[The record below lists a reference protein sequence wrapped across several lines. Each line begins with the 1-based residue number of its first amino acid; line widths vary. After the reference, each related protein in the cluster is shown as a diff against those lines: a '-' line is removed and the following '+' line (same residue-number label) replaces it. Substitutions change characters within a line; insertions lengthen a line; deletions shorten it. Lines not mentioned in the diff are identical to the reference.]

1 MKKLLTIAYL
11 LGAFAVFGQNQD
23 VPFDKKLFQD
33 RKAEFQD
40 AVKEIKEGDF
50 HFFDGSNADLNNALY
65 HYLNAQEF
73 NPYSSYLN
81 FKIGVCYLYTNQKF
95 KAIDYLKF
103 AYKVNPDVDENI
115 KFYLA
120 QSYQLNAEFDKAIEL
135 YTEHKDGIRAGDDI
149 QRAFIN
155 KKIKECRTGKE
166 MKANPVRVWVD
177 NLGDSINTKYP
188 EFSPVISADNRV
200 MFYTARRPDSQGDKV
215 DNAGYHYED
224 VYSSHRGF
232 GEDWG
237 IAQNLGS
244 PVNTK
249 SHDATVGLA
258 PDGKSLII
266 YRGINSKNGDLFIT
280 KELEDGSW
288 EEPKSLGD
296 NINTKYHESSATL
309 SFDEKTLYF
318 VSDQPG
324 GYGQHDIYVSNWD
337 EAAQEWGP
345 AENLGDDINT
355 EFEEK
360 GVFFHPDGKTLY
372 FSSDGHNTMG
382 GLDVFKTELD
392 PETQRWSKPVNLG
405 YPISTPDDDIYFV
418 VTGDER
424 YAYYSSYRAD
434 GFGEKD
440 LYKITFLGPK
450 KNPMIADAEM
460 IGSTPALQSNPT
472 LVNLFDAKGT
482 DIVATNNNNSGTNNN
497 TNNSSNDAEIKK
509 LQNQVNNLSNQINDF
524 KDEIADLKK
533 QLQNQ
538 NNNNN
543 NNNSNNTGSNDE
555 DIKKLENEIADLK
568 DEIKRLND
576 ELKNNNNSGNNNSN
590 NGTSSNNNT
599 RPKVFILKGTIS
611 DCASN
616 VGISRANLSVTNERT
631 GEKIKDLSTQ
641 ADGSYTIALTP
652 GEKYG
657 LTATAGGYEIYSDTY
672 SSSKNDE
679 NTEVTR
685 NLELCKAEAGS
696 SFALR
701 NIYFEF
707 DKFDLR
713 VKSSNELDKLAKI
726 MKDRPTMIIELGGHT
741 DRRGSNEYNLVLS
754 RERAKIAKDYLV
766 RKGITS
772 DRIRTKGYGES
783 QPEISGATISS
794 MSSRKEKEAAHA
806 KNRRTVVT
814 IISE

>member
-1 MKKLLTIAYL
+1 MKRLLIIACL
-11 LGAFAVFGQNQD
+11 LGVVTAFGQNQD

-33 RKAEFQD
+33 RKSEFQD

-65 HYLNAQEF
+65 HYLNAHEF
-73 NPYSSYLN
+73 NPYSSMLN

-103 AYKVNPDVDENI
+103 AYKVNPEVDENI

-120 QSYQLNAEFDKAIEL
+120 QSYQLNADFDKAIEL
-135 YTEHKDGIRAGDDI
+135 YTEHKDGIRNGDDI

-155 KKIKECRTGKE
+155 RKIKECRTGKE

-200 MFYTARRPDSQGDKV
+200 LFYTARRPDSQGDKV
-215 DNAGYHYED
+215 DKTGYHYED
-224 VYSSHRGF
+224 VYSSSREF
-232 GEDWG
+232 GEDWRL
-237 IAQNLGS
+237 AENLGT

-288 EEPKSLGD
+288 EEPKSLGE
-296 NINTKYHESSATL
+296 NINTKYHESSASL

-318 VSDQPG
+318 VSDQPDG
-324 GYGQHDIYVSNWD
+324 MGQHDIYVSYWD
-337 EAAQEWGP
+337 EEAKEWGP
-345 AENLGDDINT
+345 AENLGGNINT

-372 FSSDGHNTMG
+372 FSSDGHSTMG
-382 GLDVFKTELD
+382 GLDVFKSVLD
-392 PETQRWSKPVNLG
+392 PETKEWSKPENLG
-405 YPISTPDDDIYFV
+405 YPISTPDDDVYFV
-418 VTGDER
+418 VTGDAR

-434 GFGEKD
+434 GYGEKD
-440 LYKITFLGPK
+440 IYKITFLGDK
-450 KNPMIADAEM
+450 KEPLVADAEM
-460 IGSTPALQSNPT
+460 VGSSPPLLSSPN
-472 LVNLFDAKGT
+472 LVNLFDEKGT
-482 DIVATNNNNSGTNNN
+482 SIVSNNNNTSDN
-497 TNNSSNDAEIKK
+497 AEIKK
-509 LQNQVNNLSNQINDF
+509 LQNQVENLSSQIDDF

-538 NNNNN
+538 NKD
-543 NNNSNNTGSNDE
+543 NNTSNDNDAKDE
-555 DIKKLENEIADLK
+555 DIEKLEDEIADLK
-568 DEIKRLND
+568 DEIKRLNKD
-576 ELKNNNNSGNNNSN
+576 LKNTNNDND
-590 NGTSSNNNT
+590 NNT
-599 RPKVFILKGTIS
+599 SRPKVFILKGKIS
-611 DCASN
+611 DCGTEM
-616 VGISRANLSVTNERT
+616 GISRANLSVTNERT
-631 GEKIKDLSTQ
+631 GEKIKDLITQ
-641 ADGSYTIALTP
+641 PDGSYTIALTP

-657 LTATAGGYEIYSDTY
+657 LTATADGYQIYSDTY
-672 SSSKNDE
+672 DSEKDDE

-685 NLELCKAEAGS
+685 DLELCKAEAGS

-701 NIYFEF
+701 NIYFAF
-707 DKFDLR
+707 DKYDLR
-713 VKSSNELDKLAKI
+713 VKSSNELDKLTKI

-741 DRRGSNEYNLVLS
+741 DRRGSNDYNLVLS

-766 RKGITS
+766 RKGIAS
-772 DRIRTKGYGES
+772 DRVRTKGYGES
-783 QPEISGATISS
+783 QPEISGATISAMKS
-794 MSSRKEKEAAHA
+794 KKEKEAAHA